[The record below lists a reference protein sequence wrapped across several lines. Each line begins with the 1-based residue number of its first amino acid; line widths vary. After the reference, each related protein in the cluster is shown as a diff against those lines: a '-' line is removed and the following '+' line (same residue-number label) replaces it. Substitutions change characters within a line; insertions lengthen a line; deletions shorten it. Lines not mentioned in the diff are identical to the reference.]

1 MCLQARRVPGLLER
15 VGANTISLV
24 IGSHMTKTFIV
35 AALLSSFAA
44 VSFAQASAPEAAS
57 APAKHAKHA
66 KAHKMKKA
74 ASAATNPEASPDKKG
89 GN

>member
-1 MCLQARRVPGLLER
+1 
-15 VGANTISLV
+15 
-24 IGSHMTKTFIV
+24 MTKTLIV

-44 VSFAQASAPEAAS
+44 VSFAQGAASAADTAS
-57 APAKHAKHA
+57 APAKHMKHKHAKHA
-66 KAHKMKKA
+66 KKA

>member
-1 MCLQARRVPGLLER
+1 
-15 VGANTISLV
+15 
-24 IGSHMTKTFIV
+24 MTKTFLV

-44 VSFAQASAPEAAS
+44 VSFAQAAPATDAAAS
-57 APAKHAKHA
+57 APAKHKHH
-66 KAHKMKKA
+66 KAHKAKKA